1 VIPTQ
6 QQQQQQ
12 QQDTLLKE
20 TKVSTDTAV
29 AKAENIKQDDPKVI
43 SHKSNTG
50 NKEVANQVSDN
61 SQNND
66 NSVNMLSTTTKQQP
80 LEPNVDKTRDNN
92 ETSNMN
98 EKSNAQ
104 RFTNQEEPKTGP
116 IIMDTNKESSRD
128 LTTSP
133 PHVSFIPTAAP
144 DNDDMSQLTTNAGYD
159 EFGGFNDNNDHNE
172 EKKEGN
178 DFHHSALPHMDDDD
192 TAIPH
197 DINSIK
203 HGFIHHSQMNSG
215 TTIMST
221 ALSHFEDEQSRYGYG
236 GKTSR
241 KERKFTV
248 IY

>member
-1 VIPTQ
+1 VVPTQ
-6 QQQQQQ
+6 QQQQQ
-12 QQDTLLKE
+12 DSLLKE
-20 TKVSTDTAV
+20 PKVSTNSTV
-29 AKAENIKQDDPKVI
+29 AKAEDIKQDDPKDI
-43 SHKSNTG
+43 THKSTT
-50 NKEVANQVSDN
+50 EVANQTNQISDN
-61 SQNND
+61 SQSND
-66 NSVNMLSTTTKQQP
+66 NSVNMLSTTTTKQQP
-80 LEPNVDKTRDNN
+80 SEPNVNKTRDND
-92 ETSNMN
+92 EKSNMN
-98 EKSNAQ
+98 EKNNAQ
-104 RFTNQEEPKTGP
+104 RFTNQEESKTGP
-116 IIMDTNKESSRD
+116 IIMNANKESSSD
-128 LTTSP
+128 LTTSS

-172 EKKEGN
+172 EIKEGN
-178 DFHHSALPHMDDDD
+178 DFHHSALPPMEDDD

-241 KERKFTV
+241 KERNFTV